1 MHYDGLI
8 GNRAKGRH
16 PMLVTPG
23 QRDEWGGELAKTA
36 DILAEDEVGVTVR
49 TAEIGDLA
57 KLTVDS
63 TSVTGSKHAYLD
75 ADDCDALADLL
86 RAKARELRGVR

>member
-1 MHYDGLI
+1 M
-8 GNRAKGRH
+8 K
-16 PMLVTPG
+16 VTPG
-23 QRDEWGGELAKTA
+23 MRDEWGGDLARSA
-36 DILAEDEVGVTVR
+36 DILADDEVGVALR

-63 TSVTGSKHAYLD
+63 TTTTGSKSAYLD
-75 ADDCDALADLL
+75 ADDCDALVDLL